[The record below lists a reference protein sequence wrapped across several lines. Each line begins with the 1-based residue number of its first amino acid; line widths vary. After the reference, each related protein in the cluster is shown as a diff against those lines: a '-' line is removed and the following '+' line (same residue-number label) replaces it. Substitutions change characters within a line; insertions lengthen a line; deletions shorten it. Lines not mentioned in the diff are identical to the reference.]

1 MQSAIEMSGSHRLL
15 IREDTDIVLARQRVR
30 AVASE
35 LGFSSTDQTLIAT
48 AVSELT
54 RNILT
59 YAQQGELLVR
69 KVAVMDRQGIEI
81 VASDK
86 GPGIAD
92 LQAAM
97 RDGYST
103 GGGLGLGL
111 PGTKRLVD
119 EFEIQSQPA
128 EGTTITIRKW
138 VGG

>member
-1 MQSAIEMSGSHRLL
+1 MHSVSEMTESYRLV

-35 LGFSSTDQTLIAT
+35 LGFSSTEQTLIAT

-59 YAQQGELLVR
+59 YAKEGELFVR
-69 KVAVMDRQGIEI
+69 MVASMNRRGIEI
-81 VASDK
+81 VAGDK
-86 GPGIAD
+86 GPGIVD
-92 LQAAM
+92 VQAAM

-119 EFEIQSQPA
+119 EFEIQSLPQ
-128 EGTTITIRKW
+128 EGTTITVRKW

>member
-1 MQSAIEMSGSHRLL
+1 MPESYRLL
-15 IREDTDIVLARQRVR
+15 IKSDPDIVLARQRVR
-30 AVASE
+30 AVASD

-54 RNILT
+54 RNILS
-59 YAQQGELLVR
+59 YAKEGELVVR
-69 KVAVMDRQGIEI
+69 TVEGLGRSGIEI
-81 VASDK
+81 VAEDN

-92 LQAAM
+92 VDAAM

-119 EFEIQSQPA
+119 EFFLETRVN
-128 EGTTITIRKW
+128 EGTRITVRKW
-138 VGG
+138 VAR

>member
-1 MQSAIEMSGSHRLL
+1 MADSYRLL
-15 IREDTDIVLARQRVR
+15 IRSDTDIVLARQRVR

-54 RNILT
+54 RNILS
-59 YAQQGELLVR
+59 YAKEGELVVR
-69 KVAVMDRQGIEI
+69 TVEGLGRRGIEI
-81 VASDK
+81 VAEDR

-92 LQAAM
+92 VEAAM

-119 EFEIQSQPA
+119 DFLVETA
-128 EGTTITIRKW
+128 LNEGTKITVRKW
-138 VGG
+138 AAR

>member
-1 MQSAIEMSGSHRLL
+1 MGGHEPLSSYRLL
-15 IREDTDIVLARQRVR
+15 IQFDSDIVLARQRVR

-54 RNILT
+54 RNILA
-59 YAQQGELLVR
+59 YAKKGELIVR
-69 KVAVMDRQGIEI
+69 IIEGLGRRGIEI
-81 VASDK
+81 VAEDR

-92 LQAAM
+92 VDAAM

-119 EFEIQSQPA
+119 DFELETRLH
-128 EGTTITIRKW
+128 EGTKITVRKW
-138 VGG
+138 AAR

>member
-1 MQSAIEMSGSHRLL
+1 MMPEMADTYRLL
-15 IREDTDIVLARQRVR
+15 IADEPDIVLARQRVR
-30 AVASE
+30 AVAAE

-54 RNILT
+54 RNILV
-59 YAQQGELLVR
+59 YAKAGELLVR
-69 KVAVMDRQGIEI
+69 VVETIGRRGVEI

-92 LQAAM
+92 PAAAM

-111 PGTKRLVD
+111 PGTRRLVD
-119 EFEIQSQPA
+119 DFELVTREN
-128 EGTTITIRKW
+128 EGTTITVRKW
-138 VGG
+138 VPS

>member
-1 MQSAIEMSGSHRLL
+1 MPESYRLL
-15 IREDTDIVLARQRVR
+15 IRNDADIVLARQRVR
-30 AVASE
+30 AVASA

-54 RNILT
+54 RNILS
-59 YAQQGELLVR
+59 YAKEGEVIVR
-69 KVAVMDRQGIEI
+69 TVAGLGRSGIEI
-81 VASDK
+81 VAEDQ

-92 LQAAM
+92 LEAAM

-119 EFEIQSQPA
+119 ELVVDTRVN
-128 EGTTITIRKW
+128 EGTRITVRKW
-138 VGG
+138 VTR

>member
-1 MQSAIEMSGSHRLL
+1 MGEHDLTGTYRLL
-15 IREDTDIVLARQRVR
+15 IRTDSDIVLARQRVR

-54 RNILT
+54 RNILS
-59 YAQQGELLVR
+59 YAKEGELLVR
-69 KVAVMDRQGIEI
+69 TVAGLGRRGIEI
-81 VASDK
+81 VAEDR

-92 LQAAM
+92 VDAAM
-97 RDGYST
+97 RDGFST

-119 EFEIQSQPA
+119 DFLLETAPS
-128 EGTTITIRKW
+128 EGTKITVRKW
-138 VGG
+138 ATC